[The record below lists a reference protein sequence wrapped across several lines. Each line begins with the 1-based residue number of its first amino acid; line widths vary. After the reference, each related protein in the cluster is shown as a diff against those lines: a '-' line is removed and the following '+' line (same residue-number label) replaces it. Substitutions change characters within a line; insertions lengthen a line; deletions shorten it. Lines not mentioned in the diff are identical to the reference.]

1 MKHHYVPQFYQRGF
15 VKEVNKAGKKEG
27 LIWIYEKGKA
37 PRKAPINDTGMEI
50 DLYALTDRDGNLDN
64 KTVEAELGK
73 IDNKAAAAIRK
84 LERAASLT
92 EGERRELC
100 RFISV
105 MYRRTPKFKEYQRK
119 MAAELMPALFEV
131 TNEEWLRLEMYKL
144 AKSPAQA
151 EHWFEQRRGE
161 LAAIRE
167 EYLRRPPD
175 FLFSSNILRE
185 SVFERLLFDMDWALF
200 RSMPGIDFV
209 TCDDPALFSKGS
221 GLGDRQK
228 AVVMFPLSRK
238 LFLQAMWISNY
249 VGNYVQ
255 LTDAQMRKL
264 NRDVVRNADRQVYAS
279 HKSSSLSAL
288 VDQWIGAVT
297 DFPGEDDVNVP

>member
-15 VKEVNKAGKKEG
+15 VKEVNRAGKKEG
-27 LIWIYEKGKA
+27 LIWIYERGKA
-37 PRKAPINDTGMEI
+37 PRKAPINDTGMKI

-73 IDNKAAAAIRK
+73 IDNGAAAAIRK
-84 LERAASLT
+84 LERDASLT
-92 EGERRELC
+92 EDERRELC

-105 MYRRTPKFKEYQRK
+105 MYRRTPKFKEYQREL
-119 MAAELMPALFEV
+119 AAALMPAFFEV
-131 TNEEWLRLEMYKL
+131 TDEEWLRREMYRL
-144 AKSPAQA
+144 AQSPAQA
-151 EHWFEQRRGE
+151 ERWFKQRRDE

-200 RSMPGIDFV
+200 RSTPDTDFV
-209 TCDDPALFSKGS
+209 TCDDPALFNKGS
-221 GLGDRQK
+221 GLGDKHK
-228 AVVMFPLSRK
+228 AVVMFPLSRE

-249 VGNYVQ
+249 EGNYVQ
-255 LTDAQMRKL
+255 LTDAQVRKL

-288 VDQWIGAVT
+288 VDEWIGGIA
-297 DFPGEDDVNVP
+297 DFPDEGDVDVP